1 MANSI
6 SPGRY
11 PKRQRLLLSTADTFL
26 HQPPT
31 AAETAEQPPLI
42 PGLPDHLAQICLSF
56 LPPSLIYAVS
66 TSWRRLLYSPSFP
79 PFLSLYAV
87 LSSDSDSDS
96 IHFSAYDPISSRWDP
111 LPPPP
116 LHPSFISRHPSFI
129 SRHLPIQSLSVAGR
143 LVLLAATTDNLF
155 PALSQPLLFNPTSCA
170 WSSGPHFSTPR
181 RWCAAGT
188 TNGEVYVASGIG
200 SHFSADVA
208 KSVEKWTPQFP
219 CSEWKWEKVQ
229 GMKDGRFSRDAIDA
243 VGWRGKLCMVNVKG
257 NAAKEGAVY
266 DVVRDSWEEMPD
278 GMIAGWNGPV
288 AAMDEDDMFVVD
300 EEKGAVRRYD
310 QEKDGWEE
318 VVASPLLRG
327 AQQMAAGGG
336 RVCVVCG
343 DGEEGI
349 VVVDVVA
356 RPSRIWVVELPDG
369 FDAVAVHVL
378 PRMSRPEVYVL
389 PVASAD

>member
-1 MANSI
+1 
-6 SPGRY
+6 
-11 PKRQRLLLSTADTFL
+11 
-26 HQPPT
+26 
-31 AAETAEQPPLI
+31 
-42 PGLPDHLAQICLSF
+42 
-56 LPPSLIYAVS
+56 
-66 TSWRRLLYSPSFP
+66 
-79 PFLSLYAV
+79 
-87 LSSDSDSDS
+87 
-96 IHFSAYDPISSRWDP
+96 
-111 LPPPP
+111 
-116 LHPSFISRHPSFI
+116 
-129 SRHLPIQSLSVAGR
+129 
-143 LVLLAATTDNLF
+143 
-155 PALSQPLLFNPTSCA
+155 
-170 WSSGPHFSTPR
+170 
-181 RWCAAGT
+181 
-188 TNGEVYVASGIG
+188 
-200 SHFSADVA
+200 
-208 KSVEKWTPQFP
+208 
-219 CSEWKWEKVQ
+219 
-229 GMKDGRFSRDAIDA
+229 MKDGRFSRDAIDA